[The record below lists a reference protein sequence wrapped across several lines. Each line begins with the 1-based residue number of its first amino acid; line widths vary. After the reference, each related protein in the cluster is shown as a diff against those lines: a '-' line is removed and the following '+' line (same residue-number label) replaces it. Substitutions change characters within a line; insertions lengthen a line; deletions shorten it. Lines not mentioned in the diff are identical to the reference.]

1 MSDLET
7 NTRYDPGEVEPRIV
21 RRWLESGLFHPEPAG
36 SPEENYSIAI
46 PPPNVTGVLH
56 MGHALNSAVQDTL
69 IRYQR
74 SRGRRAKWILGTDH
88 AGIATQTQ
96 VERALES
103 EGTSR
108 EQLGREAFEQRVWQW
123 REQYGG
129 AIIEQLKRMGASCD
143 YEEERFTLDEQYAK
157 AVMHVFVALYQKG
170 YIYRDRYMVNWDPGM
185 RSAISDLEVEDRE
198 VSDPL
203 YYIDYPLASGSGA
216 ITVATVR
223 PETMLADTA
232 IAVNPADER
241 YERLIGEHAI
251 LPLVSRRLKIIADD
265 YVKPDFGTGALKITP
280 GHDPNDFDIGQRH
293 GLPVISVI
301 GEDGTINDEAPE
313 RFRGLRVLEAR
324 EAVVAE
330 LRDQG
335 LVARTDEYVHTVPF
349 SHRSGERI
357 EPLISLQWFMRM
369 DELARPAIDAVTSGR
384 VKFHP
389 ERWQNV
395 YLQWME
401 NIRPWVISRQLWWGH
416 RLPVYYR
423 GDEVYVGTEP
433 PEGEGWERDPD
444 VLDTWFSSA
453 LWPFA
458 TLGWPDPTPELR
470 AFYPTD
476 ALVTGRDIIFLWVA
490 RMIMMGLEFT
500 EQIPFSDVHITAI
513 IQAPDGRRMSKSL
526 GTGID
531 PLDLIN
537 GGLRPPVF
545 EEGGEFPPYGADA
558 VRWGLLA
565 MSSGQDVRFS
575 EEKVAQGQQLT
586 NKLWNASR
594 LILLGVGPDARA
606 ALRPAAVEDR
616 WILSRLERARAEV
629 SSRIER
635 YDFSHAALA
644 LYDYVFGELCD
655 WYLELVKPR
664 LREGDP
670 ELSATLLYVLTETLT
685 LAHPLIPFV
694 TEEIYAHVPGGEGL
708 LAARVAGERSD
719 AAVDEQVEAAVA
731 SLIEAVQALRGWR
744 DYAGVTRRDPNPG
757 AAVRG
762 RLRGDRPANWSASR
776 GCRCPPTAGDPVA
789 SVPVPGGTIE
799 ILAERRARSR
809 RDRAQAGRRAGAAR
823 RLISSS
829 RERKL
834 ANPGFVAKAPPAV
847 VQAERDKLEQLRA
860 EREALERTMTPRRP
874 SATCSRS
881 SCSGCGSAWI
891 ACGG

>member
-1 MSDLET
+1 MSDLES
-7 NTRYDPGEVEPRIV
+7 NTRYDPAEVEPRISKQ
-21 RRWLESGLFHPEPAG
+21 WLESGLFHPDPAG

-56 MGHALNSAVQDTL
+56 MGHALNSAVQDCL

-96 VERALES
+96 VERALEA

-108 EQLGREAFEQRVWQW
+108 EQLGREAFERRVWDW

-129 AIIEQLKRMGASCD
+129 AIIEQLKRLGASCD
-143 YEEERFTLDEQYAK
+143 YDEERFTLDDGYVK
-157 AVMHVFVALYQKG
+157 AVMHVFSALYQKG

-198 VSDPL
+198 VTDTL

-232 IAVNPADER
+232 IAVNPMDER
-241 YERLIGEHAI
+241 YQRLVGEHAI
-251 LPLVSRRLKIIADD
+251 LPLVGRRLKIIADE
-265 YVKPDFGTGALKITP
+265 YVKPEFGTGALKITP

-324 EAVVAE
+324 DAVVAE

-335 LVARTDEYVHTVPF
+335 LIARSEEYLHTVPF

-369 DELARPAIDAVTSGR
+369 DELAKPAIEAVTSGR

-389 ERWQNV
+389 QRWQNV

-401 NIRPWVISRQLWWGH
+401 NIRPWCISRQLWWGH

-423 GDEVYVGTEP
+423 DDETYVGTDP

-458 TLGWPDPTPELR
+458 TLGWPESTPELR

-545 EEGGEFPPYGADA
+545 EEPDDAGAARSGEAGRRAGGRPAGEFPAYGADA

-575 EEKVAQGQQLT
+575 EEKVAQGQQLA

-606 ALRPAAVEDR
+606 AARPVTVEDR

-635 YDFSHAALA
+635 YDFSKAALA
-644 LYDYVFGELCD
+644 LYDYIFGELCD

-664 LREGDP
+664 LRDGDP
-670 ELSATLLYVLTETLT
+670 DLAASLLHVLTETLT
-685 LAHPLIPFV
+685 LAHPMIPFV
-694 TEEIYAHVPGGEGL
+694 TEEIYSHVPGSEGL
-708 LAARVAGERSD
+708 LAARVAGESSG
-719 AAVDEQVEAAVA
+719 ASVDERVEDAIA

-744 DYAGVTRRDPNPG
+744 DHAGVRAG
-757 AAVRG
+757 AQLEVRLSAVG
-762 RLRGDRPANWSASR
+762 YEETAGQLARLARVAFSAD
-776 GCRCPPTAGDPVA
+776 GGDPVA
-789 SVPVPGGTIE
+789 SVPVPGGTVE
-799 ILAERRARSR
+799 ILPSEGLDLGAIERKRA
-809 RDRAQAGRRAGAAR
+809 AQRE
-823 RLISSS
+823 RLDGEIEL

-834 ANPGFVAKAPPAV
+834 DNPGFVAKAPAAV
-847 VQAERDKLEQLRA
+847 VQKARDELEQLRT
-860 EREALERTMTPRRP
+860 EREAL
-874 SATCSRS
+874 
-881 SCSGCGSAWI
+881 
-891 ACGG
+891 